1 MHISRPS
8 SAYVSFPSPAH
19 VSRSSSAHV
28 SRPSCLTPSSNCK
41 KSWRLLFWLTSV
53 RQNPV
58 AATIFV
64 KIEALKKTC
73 CGSCAQDSICSKET
87 EQFRLFTPSSSAG
100 SVAWFKI
107 SRGKISRR
115 RMNSGKKVKSQSSY
129 GAGANHFHIIL
140 MPFREVWVLNYHYP
154 LLISFHQ
161 SLRLKTAQFRR
172 LDTRGSPPCGKH

>member
-1 MHISRPS
+1 MRGHALLLSSPLVASIHISRPS
-8 SAYVSFPSPAH
+8 SAYVSFPSLAH
-19 VSRSSSAHV
+19 VSRSSSVHV
-28 SRPSCLTPSSNCK
+28 SLPSCLTPSSNCK

-87 EQFRLFTPSSSAG
+87 EQFRSFPPSSSAG

-129 GAGANHFHIIL
+129 GAGVPADLDPPRFGPPGPN
-140 MPFREVWVLNYHYP
+140 P
-154 LLISFHQ
+154 L
-161 SLRLKTAQFRR
+161 A
-172 LDTRGSPPCGKH
+172 DTDPPVQIR